1 MKIRATF
8 TTINQYLSYISIV
21 LIGCAVIGL
30 ITVWFSVRE
39 LNTTAENTEYTQLRL
54 AANDLEN
61 QLEIL
66 KDISESV
73 STSIHYQ
80 PDFLGGDPYR
90 QVELLQHFTQY
101 QSYSVLCKE
110 YFLYYIDSGDF
121 FMKNAKISFHEYFQ
135 PSRNNY
141 LSDNSKIEALKSFI
155 RGLEMNEQGTIAE
168 MYNDYFL
175 ILYPLR
181 LKRDIQTPTA
191 VMGFV
196 LNRQDIADRINIA
209 TGKLFES
216 ISIYYQ
222 NQHLIGEN
230 ILLLGDFSWTDN
242 IYANDD
248 YIAARS
254 DNETVIIFDSIPDG
268 GWYSGLN
275 RFRTIIFTFLCLS
288 MILIIGLV
296 ILVIRRQ
303 NEPIR
308 RMAEKIQAMF
318 PQSNLNSANPNQIKQ
333 IEHAFTMIHQQNTL
347 GKQQIKE
354 QIDLLHSQTSMLK
367 QQILLLIL
375 NGNINQYILQQM
387 EELNIDL
394 NGSFFCVFVLSFQ
407 QEIQPEILGSIERLS
422 DEEQHYYTL
431 RLPENQVIVIC
442 SFLLESTAGEAYDL
456 LEAIAASEGEV
467 SFTVSKSLIVT
478 SLEKIPVS
486 YYSTQ
491 ASEVVETGTDST
503 GIGNY
508 WYHNHSLILMITAIR
523 EQNRG
528 SALEYLDQLM
538 DMIAQRYPSNLLQ
551 RNIMADIVSKLVQTA
566 YDLEIPILPEESGAL
581 LLYRSLESA
590 HHELRALLNRMFDRL
605 EQQKE
610 QYENDLSLR
619 IKKYIDDHALEYD
632 ISLNRIAEIFKL
644 PPKQIN
650 HYIRLATNQTYKEYE
665 LSIRMQKAYELLTET
680 SCSVMQISEEIGYM
694 DVSSFIKAFKN
705 ATGTTPAAFRK
716 NAGKSVS
723 S

>member
-1 MKIRATF
+1 MKLKTAF

-21 LIGCAVIGL
+21 LIGCAVVGL
-30 ITVWFSVRE
+30 ITVRFSVRE
-39 LNTTAENTEYTQLRL
+39 LNTSAENTECTQLRL

-61 QLEIL
+61 QFELF

-73 STSIHYQ
+73 SSNIHYQ
-80 PDFLGGDPYR
+80 PDYLAGDPYR
-90 QVELLQHFTQY
+90 QVELLQHFAQY
-101 QSYSVLCKE
+101 QSYSVLCRE

-121 FMKNAKISFHEYFQ
+121 FIQNAKISFSEYFR
-135 PSRNNY
+135 PSRNDY
-141 LSDNSKIEALKSFI
+141 LSGSEEIEALKSYMC
-155 RGLEMNEQGTIAE
+155 GLEMNQQGTLSE
-168 MYNDYFL
+168 MEHDYFL
-175 ILYPLR
+175 ILYPIR
-181 LKRDIQTPTA
+181 LKRDIQSPTA

-196 LNRQDIADRINIA
+196 VNRQDLAERISIS
-209 TGKLFES
+209 TGKLFQS
-216 ISIYYQ
+216 SSIYYR
-222 NQHLIGEN
+222 NQYLMGEN
-230 ILLLGDFSWTDN
+230 TFLAGDFTWSDN
-242 IYANDD
+242 VHVSDD

-254 DNETVIIFDSIPDG
+254 DEEAFIIFDSIPEG

-275 RFRTIIFTFLCLS
+275 RFLSLIFSFLCLS
-288 MILIIGLV
+288 MLVIIGLV
-296 ILVIRRQ
+296 ILIIYRQ

-308 RMAEKIQAMF
+308 RMVDKIQTLF
-318 PQSNLNSANPNQIKQ
+318 PQSSYNCANSNQLKQ

-354 QIDLLHSQTSMLK
+354 QIDLLHSQTSILK

-387 EELNIDL
+387 AELNINL

-407 QEIQPEILGSIERLS
+407 QEIQPEILVSIERLS

-431 RLPENQVIVIC
+431 QLPENQVVVIC

-456 LEAIAASEGEV
+456 LEAIAVSEGKV
-467 SFTVSKSLIVT
+467 SYTVSKSLIVT

-486 YYSTQ
+486 YYSAQ
-491 ASEVVETGTDST
+491 ASEAEETGEDSA
-503 GIGNY
+503 GISNY
-508 WYHNHSLILMITAIR
+508 WYHNHSLVLMINAIR
-523 EQNRG
+523 ERNRD
-528 SALEYLDQLM
+528 SALEYLDELM
-538 DMIAQRYPSNLLQ
+538 EMVAQRYPSNLLQ

-566 YDLEIPILPEESGAL
+566 YDLEIPILPEESGSL
-581 LLYRSLESA
+581 LLYRNLESA
-590 HHELRALLNRMFDRL
+590 HLELKSLLKQMFDRL

-632 ISLNRIAEIFKL
+632 ISLNRVAEIFRL

-665 LSIRMQKAYELLTET
+665 LSIRMQKSYELLTET
-680 SCSVMQISEEIGYM
+680 SLSVMQISEEIGYM

-716 NAGKSVS
+716 ARKPS
-723 S
+723 